1 MRFVHRF
8 FHFNQAGWRRAL
20 GDQEPDWAFVRRL
33 FEDGGLPRRQL
44 KRGDARTF
52 EEARKAHDLQLRQEE
67 ALGIRAVAE
76 GDAGYPEAFS
86 RYVPPERR
94 PALLY
99 LRGAAIPDESRLIGV
114 VGTRS
119 PSQAGREAAHS
130 FSAYLA
136 ALGVQVVSGL
146 ARGIDTIAHEETLRL
161 GTVAVLGAE
170 VGRVYPEENQEL
182 ADRILA
188 AGGTLASPF
197 PLAQVPLPQNF
208 PERNE
213 LIAALAAGVI
223 VVEGAEKSGAAVTGR
238 QALAMGKTV
247 VALTQDF
254 RSSFGR
260 GAIRLQQDGAVLVT
274 REEEAVEAIF
284 RRLGGYAGSLFPEV
298 EPPRRTFT
306 FAEFQAAAGVDVA
319 DALAA
324 LEEAILQGKIERWG
338 SKFRLASPRNFSA
351 RKGKKGDA

>member
-1 MRFVHRF
+1 MKH
-8 FHFNQAGWRRAL
+8 G
-20 GDQEPDWAFVRRL
+20 E
-33 FEDGGLPRRQL
+33 
-44 KRGDARTF
+44 ARTF
-52 EEARKAHDLQLRQEE
+52 EEARKIHEQQLRIEE
-67 ALGIRAVAE
+67 ALGIRAVTE
-76 GDAGYPEAFS
+76 GDSDFPEAIA

-94 PALLY
+94 PAVLY
-99 LRGAAIPDESRLIGV
+99 LRGAGIPDEGRLVGI

-119 PSQAGREAAHS
+119 PSQAGREAAHG

-136 ALGVQVVSGL
+136 ALGLKVVSGL

-161 GTVAVLGAE
+161 GTIAVLGAE
-170 VGRVYPEENQEL
+170 VGRVYPDENQDL
-182 ADRILA
+182 ADRLLA
-188 AGGTLASPF
+188 AGGTLMSPF
-197 PLAQVPLPQNF
+197 PLGQVPLPQNF

-213 LIAALAAGVI
+213 LIAALSAGII
-223 VVEGAEKSGAAVTGR
+223 VVEGAERSGAAVTGR

-298 EPPRRTFT
+298 APPRKTFT
-306 FAEFQAAAGVDVA
+306 FAEFQAAAGVGVA
-319 DALAA
+319 EALAA

-338 SKFRLASPRNFSA
+338 AKFRLMSPANSSA
-351 RKGKKGDA
+351 TKGGKGNA